1 MQRPFSLQLTRA
13 TSTFIVRF
21 LVENGADKDQ
31 TDNNGATP
39 LSVAAQ
45 SGHLDI
51 VQFLVEVGAEK
62 MVQRPFSVQ
71 L

>member
-1 MQRPFSLQLTRA
+1 M
-13 TSTFIVRF
+13 RF

-62 MVQRPFSVQ
+62 NGAAPFFSAA
-71 L
+71 LN